1 MSTVVPDVEKEGEK
15 GNISSQVQL
24 CLLLSR

>member
-1 MSTVVPDVEKEGEK
+1 MSTMVPDVEKEGEK

-24 CLLLSR
+24 CLLFSR